1 VRADLQRLCNRP
13 TETFSPEQTFQLCPG
28 CDHDRYGLAAQSQK
42 AGAGHM
48 VQTMK
53 RSRKQ
58 RIDAAIAYALD
69 RRWDLAAA
77 ENQSLLDEFPD
88 DLEAANRLG
97 KALTEIGDLDGASA
111 AYQRSLELDSTNV
124 IARRNLTRI
133 EEMRGSAAKRRPA
146 KRGAA
151 AATTAPSVRPHSL
164 IEESGKSAEFDLI
177 EPNAQNLRRASAGE
191 PAELIPNARGISV
204 QTASGLVLGR
214 IETRAGLRLKRL
226 IEGGNRYAAVI
237 RRVSDTEGSIYVRE
251 TYRDPSLVQQ
261 PSFLPPAT
269 SARRRLM
276 PRAYTK
282 SSIVR
287 YGADGLEGDD
297 LEEDEGEG
305 GGWTPR
311 RRRGDDDFEDAGFSD
326 SDADSDDESD
336 TLEDDDDDDLIVAG
350 DDDEPIVDDEDA

>member
-1 VRADLQRLCNRP
+1 
-13 TETFSPEQTFQLCPG
+13 
-28 CDHDRYGLAAQSQK
+28 
-42 AGAGHM
+42 M
-48 VQTMK
+48 VQAMK

-69 RRWDLAAA
+69 RRWDLAAT
-77 ENQSLLDEFPD
+77 ENRSLLEEFPD

-97 KALTEIGDLDGASA
+97 KALTELGDLDGAAA
-111 AYQRSLELDSTNV
+111 AYQRSLELDATNV

-133 EEMRGSAAKRRPA
+133 EEMRGSTAKRRPA
-146 KRGAA
+146 KRPSAA
-151 AATTAPSVRPHSL
+151 SAPSSTAPAVRAHSL

-177 EPNAQNLRRASAGE
+177 EPSAQGLRRVSAGE
-191 PAELIPNARGISV
+191 PAELVPDARGISV
-204 QTASGLVLGR
+204 QTPAGVPLGR

-226 IEGGNRYAAVI
+226 IEGGNRYVAVI

-251 TYRDPSLVQQ
+251 IHRDPSLVGQ

-269 SARRRLM
+269 SARRRLT

-287 YGADGLEGDD
+287 YGAEGADGDEIEDD
-297 LEEDEGEG
+297 DGE

-311 RRRGDDDFEDAGFSD
+311 PRRGDDDEFEDNGFSD
-326 SDADSDDESD
+326 SDADDEGE
-336 TLEDDDDDDLIVAG
+336 TLQDDDDDDIIVAE
-350 DDDEPIVDDEDA
+350 DDDEPIVDDEEI

>member
-1 VRADLQRLCNRP
+1 
-13 TETFSPEQTFQLCPG
+13 
-28 CDHDRYGLAAQSQK
+28 
-42 AGAGHM
+42 
-48 VQTMK
+48 MK

-77 ENQSLLDEFPD
+77 ENRSLLEEFPD

-97 KALTEIGDLDGASA
+97 KALTELGDLDGAAA

-124 IARRNLTRI
+124 IARRNLSRI

-146 KRGAA
+146 KRASTAGAA
-151 AATTAPSVRPHSL
+151 PTPAVRPHSL
-164 IEESGKSAEFDLI
+164 IEESGKSAEFELI
-177 EPNAQNLRRASAGE
+177 EPSAQGLRRASAGE
-191 PAELIPNARGISV
+191 PAELVPTARGISV
-204 QTASGLVLGR
+204 QTAGGVVLGR

-251 TYRDPSLVQQ
+251 TYRDPSLVDQ

-269 SARRRLM
+269 SARRRLT

-287 YGADGLEGDD
+287 YGGEGLDGDEIED
-297 LEEDEGEG
+297 DEGEG
-305 GGWTPR
+305 GWTPR
-311 RRRGDDDFEDAGFSD
+311 PRRGEDDEFEDAGFSD
-326 SDADSDDESD
+326 SDAEDDGEA
-336 TLEDDDDDDLIVAG
+336 LQDDDDDDIIVAE
-350 DDDEPIVDDEDA
+350 DDDEPIVDDDEEM

>member
-1 VRADLQRLCNRP
+1 
-13 TETFSPEQTFQLCPG
+13 
-28 CDHDRYGLAAQSQK
+28 
-42 AGAGHM
+42 M

-69 RRWDLAAA
+69 RRWDLAAT

-97 KALTEIGDLDGASA
+97 KALTELGDLDGAAA
-111 AYQRSLELDSTNV
+111 AYRRSLELDSTNV
-124 IARRNLTRI
+124 IARRNLARI

-151 AATTAPSVRPHSL
+151 AATAVPAVRPHSL

-177 EPNAQNLRRASAGE
+177 EPNAQNLRRVSAGE
-191 PAELIPNARGISV
+191 PAELVPNVRGISV
-204 QTASGLVLGR
+204 QTASGLILGR
-214 IETRAGLRLKRL
+214 IETRAGLRIKRL

-251 TYRDPSLVQQ
+251 TYRDPSLVDQ

-297 LEEDEGEG
+297 LEDDEGEG
-305 GGWTPR
+305 GWTPR
-311 RRRGDDDFEDAGFSD
+311 PRRGDDDFEEAGFSD
-326 SDADSDDESD
+326 SDADSDDEPG
-336 TLEDDDDDDLIVAG
+336 TLQDDEDDDDIMVAE
-350 DDDEPIVDDEDA
+350 DDDEPIVDDDGEM

>member
-1 VRADLQRLCNRP
+1 
-13 TETFSPEQTFQLCPG
+13 
-28 CDHDRYGLAAQSQK
+28 
-42 AGAGHM
+42 M

-77 ENQSLLDEFPD
+77 ENRSLLEEFPD

-97 KALTEIGDLDGASA
+97 KALTELGDLDGAAA

-133 EEMRGSAAKRRPA
+133 EEMRGSTARRRPA
-146 KRGAA
+146 KRGGTAAGAA
-151 AATTAPSVRPHSL
+151 ASAPAPAVRPHSL

-177 EPNAQNLRRASAGE
+177 DPNAQGLRRVSAGE
-191 PAELIPNARGISV
+191 PAELVPNARGISV
-204 QTASGLVLGR
+204 QTPSGVVLGR

-237 RRVSDTEGSIYVRE
+237 RRVSDSEGSVYVRE
-251 TYRDPSLVQQ
+251 TYRDPSLVDQ
-261 PSFLPPAT
+261 PSFLPPAA
-269 SARRRLM
+269 SSRRRLM

-287 YGADGLEGDD
+287 YGADGVDGDELEDD
-297 LEEDEGEG
+297 DGE

-311 RRRGDDDFEDAGFSD
+311 PRRGDDDEFEDAGFSD
-326 SDADSDDESD
+326 SSADDEGEA
-336 TLEDDDDDDLIVAG
+336 LQDDDDDEIIAA
-350 DDDEPIVDDEDA
+350 DDDEEPVLDDDEEL

>member
-1 VRADLQRLCNRP
+1 
-13 TETFSPEQTFQLCPG
+13 
-28 CDHDRYGLAAQSQK
+28 
-42 AGAGHM
+42 M
-48 VQTMK
+48 VQAMK

-77 ENQSLLDEFPD
+77 ENQSLLEEFPD

-97 KALTEIGDLDGASA
+97 KALTELGDLDGAAA
-111 AYQRSLELDSTNV
+111 AYQRSLQLDSTNV

-133 EEMRGSAAKRRPA
+133 EEMRGSSAKRRPA
-146 KRGAA
+146 KRGSVATSAA
-151 AATTAPSVRPHSL
+151 AAPAPAVRPHSL

-177 EPNAQNLRRASAGE
+177 EPQPANLRRASAGE
-191 PAELIPNARGISV
+191 PAELVPNARGISV

-251 TYRDPSLVQQ
+251 TYRDPSLVDQ

-269 SARRRLM
+269 SARRRLT

-287 YGADGLEGDD
+287 YGAEGLDGDD
-297 LEEDEGEG
+297 VEDDEGEG
-305 GGWTPR
+305 GWTPR
-311 RRRGDDDFEDAGFSD
+311 PRRGEEDEFEDAGFSD
-326 SDADSDDESD
+326 SDADSEDDGE
-336 TLEDDDDDDLIVAG
+336 TLQDDDDDDIIVAE
-350 DDDEPIVDDEDA
+350 DDDEPIVDDEEM